1 MTLLSVVQMNSQN
14 DIEAN
19 FSVIES
25 LMMESKAQGA
35 SLIVFPENFVC
46 FAAGKQRE
54 TAARFDEFQ
63 NQLGMT
69 RHLLAE
75 RLNRLVEHNIIEKKP
90 YQVSPTRYEYK
101 LTERGLALYPIL
113 LSFTKWGNDWMNEE
127 QTHPHVQYIHKSCG
141 KVADLIMTCQCCGEP
156 LTRKNTS
163 PDLG

>member
-1 MTLLSVVQMNSQN
+1 MKWSDLSEVNCPIARSLSIFGDRWTLLIIRNAFMHTS
-14 DIEAN
+14 
-19 FSVIES
+19 
-25 LMMESKAQGA
+25 
-35 SLIVFPENFVC
+35 
-46 FAAGKQRE
+46 
-54 TAARFDEFQ
+54 RFDEFQ